1 MLSFKRPRLT
11 APALQAFMGPS
22 PTAAAGGSSSAQGG
36 SSSGSNSAETGGSSE
51 GSSAKRQRIQ
61 PETGII
67 VKMNIYR
74 WCWVAG
80 AWAADKNFSA
90 LTYRKWHK
98 IYIQILVHLH
108 QSLS

>member
-1 MLSFKRPRLT
+1 MYCRDGAAVLSFKRPRLT

-67 VKMNIYR
+67 LKMNIYR
-74 WCWVAG
+74 W
-80 AWAADKNFSA
+80 
-90 LTYRKWHK
+90 Y
-98 IYIQILVHLH
+98 
-108 QSLS
+108 